1 MVDRSSN
8 QDAGHHLDLVHEVQ
22 PAPEESSRAADSA
35 AAQGTPGNPRPFLGI
50 QFRCCQTYG
59 RIYRNDE
66 RTAYRGGCPKC
77 GSRVE
82 VPIGNGGTNQ
92 RFFSAG

>member
-1 MVDRSSN
+1 MVDPTPHPN
-8 QDAGHHLDLVHEVQ
+8 VGNHLDVVHDVRDQ
-22 PAPEESSRAADSA
+22 SNESGPPSA
-35 AAQGTPGNPRPFLGI
+35 SGRDGTPGNPRPFLGI

-59 RIYRNDE
+59 RIYRNDQ

-77 GSRVE
+77 GARME
-82 VPIGNGGTNQ
+82 IPIGSGGTNK

>member
-1 MVDRSSN
+1 MVDPTPHPN
-8 QDAGHHLDLVHEVQ
+8 VGKHLDVVHDVRDQ
-22 PAPEESSRAADSA
+22 SSAFDSPSGRD
-35 AAQGTPGNPRPFLGI
+35 GTPGNPRPFLGI

-59 RIYRNDE
+59 RIYRNDQ

-77 GSRVE
+77 GARME
-82 VPIGNGGTNQ
+82 IPIGSGGTNK